1 MFSHFTYEFNCLF
14 SEKITVKSLKTHI
27 FIIPNPIQWWRI
39 GEVTQKGSK
48 ESLIIDKALVLSG
61 VVGICIYHC
70 ILLFF
75 ECLKSC
81 MIILKFKK
89 YFNYLIPQFYRR
101 RVLES

>member
-1 MFSHFTYEFNCLF
+1 M
-14 SEKITVKSLKTHI
+14 
-27 FIIPNPIQWWRI
+27 
-39 GEVTQKGSK
+39 TQKGSK

-75 ECLKSC
+75 FECLKSC

-89 YFNYLIPQFYRR
+89 YFNYLMPQFYRQR
-101 RVLES
+101 GLES